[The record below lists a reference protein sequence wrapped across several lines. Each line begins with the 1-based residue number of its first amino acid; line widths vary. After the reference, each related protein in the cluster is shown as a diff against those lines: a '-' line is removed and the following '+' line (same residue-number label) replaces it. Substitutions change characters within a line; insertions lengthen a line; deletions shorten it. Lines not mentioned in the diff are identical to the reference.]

1 MHVHVGALAACALA
15 LAVGA
20 RKRLCA
26 AAFLVGFAYLELVD
40 RALYLNHYYLVTL
53 LAAMLALL
61 APRPGTRTVPAW
73 VLYAFRAQVGLVYVY
88 AGVAK
93 LNADWL
99 LRAQPLRAWLA
110 ASADLPLVGAWLET
124 PAAAYAASWAGA
136 AFDLAIVPCLLWRR
150 TRAPAFVALLGFH
163 AATAALFHI
172 GMFPFVMTAGAT
184 LLLAPDWPRSLGC
197 FATEDPGATPA
208 YGRWRGALVAAHLA
222 VQALLP
228 LRQHAAAEPSAWT
241 GEGFNFAW
249 NVMVAEKS
257 GAVTLRVVEQA
268 TGRETLVRPSAYLT
282 PLQEAAM
289 AQDASLIA
297 AFARHVAAVLERGG
311 RGPVSVFAI
320 AQVALNGRASRPFL
334 DASVDLVRAPPE
346 VLPLG
351 P

>member
-1 MHVHVGALAACALA
+1 
-15 LAVGA
+15 
-20 RKRLCA
+20 
-26 AAFLVGFAYLELVD
+26 
-40 RALYLNHYYLVTL
+40 
-53 LAAMLALL
+53 
-61 APRPGTRTVPAW
+61 
-73 VLYAFRAQVGLVYVY
+73 
-88 AGVAK
+88 
-93 LNADWL
+93 
-99 LRAQPLRAWLA
+99 
-110 ASADLPLVGAWLET
+110 
-124 PAAAYAASWAGA
+124 
-136 AFDLAIVPCLLWRR
+136 LLWRR

-172 GMFPFVMTAGAT
+172 GMFPLVMTAGAT
-184 LLLAPDWPRSLGC
+184 LLLAPEWPRSLGC
-197 FATEDPGATPA
+197 FATEDPGATLA

-257 GAVTLRVVEQA
+257 GAVTLRAVEQA
-268 TGRETLVRPSAYLT
+268 TGRETVVRPSAYLT

-297 AFARHVAAVLERGG
+297 AFARHVAGELERGG
-311 RGPVSVFAI
+311 RGPVSVFAT
-320 AQVALNGRASRPFL
+320 ARVALNGRASRPFL
-334 DASVDLVRAPPE
+334 DPSVDLVRAPPE